1 MELVVEPDLYSPSI
15 NENGNYI
22 DKIPSFHII
31 KKGLSCPCG
40 SRRDKI
46 YDTHA
51 KFTAHIK
58 SNHHQEWLNGVNKNR
73 ENYYSENVK
82 MSETIKNQKLIIAQ
96 MSIKM
101 ERDMQLK
108 DIIID
113 SLTHQIQL
121 HKNKI
126 VVENLI
132 DL

>member
-1 MELVVEPDLYSPSI
+1 
-15 NENGNYI
+15 
-22 DKIPSFHII
+22 
-31 KKGLSCPCG
+31 
-40 SRRDKI
+40 
-46 YDTHA
+46 
-51 KFTAHIK
+51 
-58 SNHHQEWLNGVNKNR
+58 
-73 ENYYSENVK
+73 

-96 MSIKM
+96 MSLKM